1 MKYQREV
8 FRSFTMVIQF
18 GISMLVPILLCTFL
32 GIFLDRLL
40 GTSFIVIILFFMGAL
55 AGFTNIFKIVRADT
69 GKKNYLGSD
78 ASAHLKKNVKESGL
92 SENVSNASEH
102 IDNPSGK

>member
-1 MKYQREV
+1 MRYQKEV

-18 GISMLVPILLCTFL
+18 GINMIVPILLCTFL

-55 AGFTNIFKIVRADT
+55 AGFTNIFKIVRADS

-78 ASAHLKKNVKESGL
+78 ATGNLKKNIKESGL
-92 SENVSNASEH
+92 KEK
-102 IDNPSGK
+102 DK